1 MSNCAPCNS
10 VLAIEPVPESA
21 SAVSSN
27 MQALMFE
34 LAHLDSEHA
43 GVATPEPIEAIDDHS
58 DFYYHSDL

>member
-27 MQALMFE
+27 MQAIMFE

-43 GVATPEPIEAIDDHS
+43 GVATPEPIEAIDEQY
-58 DFYYHSDL
+58 DFYYLSDL